1 MVHLKFPPLPK
12 FMPGSVWL
20 AGAGPG
26 DPGLLTLL
34 ALHGLNC
41 ADVVVYDALVN
52 TQIINLARSGSKH
65 VFAGK
70 RGGRPSI
77 AQPDTSTKLVQLAR
91 AGNRVLRLKGGD
103 PLVFGR
109 GGEEA
114 MAMVNAGIPF
124 RIIPGISAGIG
135 GLAYAGIPVTHRDT
149 NSAVTFVTGHSAN
162 GPISESLNW
171 QAIASGAPVL
181 VFYMALKQLPT
192 IARCLI
198 DAGRRDDEAV
208 AIVSRATT
216 PEQIVIESTLSAC
229 CKTADVTETPAIIVV
244 GPVVRLRSVLDWF
257 DVKHTKSGAVEQ
269 TPPFHND
276 NMLSRD

>member
-1 MVHLKFPPLPK
+1 MPPKPK
-12 FMPGSVWL
+12 LGRVSLV
-20 AGAGPG
+20 GAGPG
-26 DPGLLTLL
+26 DPGLLTIRGRTLL
-34 ALHGLNC
+34 EQ
-41 ADVVVYDALVN
+41 ADVIYYD
-52 TQIINLARSGSKH
+52 NLAAPAVLGYAPRTVEKIY
-65 VFAGK
+65 VGK
-70 RGGRPSI
+70 KRADHAISQQELSNRLVAEANKGR
-77 AQPDTSTKLVQLAR
+77 
-91 AGNRVLRLKGGD
+91 RVVRLKGGD
-103 PLVFGR
+103 PYIFGR

-114 MAMVNAGIPF
+114 LAMVNAGIPF

-198 DAGRRDDEAV
+198 DAGRRGDEAV

-216 PEQIVIESTLSAC
+216 PEQIVIESTLSTC
-229 CKTADVTETPAIIVV
+229 CKTADVIKTPAIIVV

-269 TPPFHND
+269 TPLFHND